1 MNNND
6 RNLQQYQKI
15 RDSIVNDTKFTT
27 DAERLAAFMK
37 SYCNIIKNEKPLLE
51 WKKDRWEKGLRGGC
65 LFFFLVSIS
74 ISSAIEFLGD
84 EYLKGTGLVVGA
96 VMLSILLISML
107 LACYPERYHHRITE
121 TGIYVR
127 SYRRGKK
134 IRQGTLRVFLLLA
147 IPTVIGLFLIMGP
160 MVFAGA
166 GAGAGAGA
174 LGVFSLAAV
183 FKEKEPMEMALPW
196 ESIFFIRV
204 INEKGVFTNEKAY
217 RIQFRFDLI
226 CDNSNFEKVK
236 EILDS
241 QKIDNLIYI
250 RNFFLDTRTEEFNE
264 LFEFGR
270 NEIPFLVK

>member
-37 SYCNIIKNEKPLLE
+37 SYCNIIKNEKPLFE

-166 GAGAGAGA
+166 GAGA
-174 LGVFSLAAV
+174 LGVFSMATV
-183 FKEKEPMEMALPW
+183 FREKEPVEKSLPW
-196 ESIFFIRV
+196 ESIFVVKIFDENNFFSSNKCFDIH
-204 INEKGVFTNEKAY
+204 
-217 RIQFRFDLI
+217 FRFDLI
-226 CDNSNFEKVK
+226 CDDSNFDEVK
-236 EILDS
+236 KILDNCMS
-241 QKIDNLIYI
+241 DKMIYI
-250 RNFFLDTRTEEFNE
+250 NDYLIDTRTDKYKK
-264 LFEFGR
+264 LIDYVR